1 MHPPDAHQVRDP
13 PGQHPCLA
21 GAGARNDQHGAVGVH
36 DGLAL
41 RRVQALEQFVLAHLA
56 PSRPFLGC
64 RCLVTGRRLPV
75 GAGRTGGSKAA
86 LNRSGKRVSDMA
98 RQAYAAA
105 PPPIAGARPHRPLR
119 VEWWTDPIRER
130 PFPA

>member
-1 MHPPDAHQVRDP
+1 MHPADADQVRDP
-13 PGQHPCLA
+13 PGQHPGLA
-21 GAGARNDQHGAVGVH
+21 GAGTRDHEHRAVGMH

-41 RRVQALEQFVLAHLA
+41 RRVQAVEQFVLAHLA
-56 PSRPFLGC
+56 PCRPFLGC
-64 RCLVTGRRLPV
+64 RRLLTGRGRSL

-105 PPPIAGARPHRPLR
+105 PPPIAGARPGG
-119 VEWWTDPIRER
+119 
-130 PFPA
+130 